1 MEPRQFEIRS
11 SSNSFASY
19 KNVCAVWMS
28 FFQQDGAFTAP
39 WPVSSAEGVLSEF
52 FFHKVETVLLLPTVV
67 TQAWVLSVEQCS
79 FLRVNQ

>member
-19 KNVCAVWMS
+19 KNVCAVRMS

-39 WPVSSAEGVLSEF
+39 WPVSSAEGVLGEF
-52 FFHKVETVLLLPTVV
+52 LSTRLRLYCSCLLL
-67 TQAWVLSVEQCS
+67 LHK
-79 FLRVNQ
+79 RGY